1 MTSTIT
7 TTTTYW
13 TITSTTGQ
21 VAGAAK
27 NHANASLDSDGT
39 VVIKSADGNL
49 WAGAIMTL
57 NGLAG
62 ATPGQKFDDL
72 LNTYLTG
79 LLSTFSTSTQR
90 FTFNGVEPTYSTGDP
105 ELIIPYDTLQYT
117 GGVPIAVLIAPGV
130 VEIQEGGMYLV
141 SANVTAR
148 RTAGATVN
156 DVVPVNINRNGVQDG
171 GRFRATTV
179 DNQRFT
185 LFGTNVLQCSAGDVI
200 TFVLPNY
207 TAPPATTYEILNST
221 NSSGCALNV
230 IKL

>member
-130 VEIQEGGMYLV
+130 VEIQENGLYLV
-141 SANVTAR
+141 TANVSAV
-148 RTAGATVN
+148 RTAGATVT
-156 DVVPVNINRNGVQDG
+156 DVVPVNINLNGAQDG
-171 GRFRATTV
+171 GRFRATT
-179 DNQRFT
+179 NNSERFT
-185 LFGTNVLQCSAGDVI
+185 LFGTTVLQCSAGDTV
-200 TFVLPNY
+200 TFAIPPY
-207 TAPPATTYEILNST
+207 TVPPATTYTILNST
-221 NSSGCALNV
+221 KSRGCS
-230 IKL
+230 ISISKL